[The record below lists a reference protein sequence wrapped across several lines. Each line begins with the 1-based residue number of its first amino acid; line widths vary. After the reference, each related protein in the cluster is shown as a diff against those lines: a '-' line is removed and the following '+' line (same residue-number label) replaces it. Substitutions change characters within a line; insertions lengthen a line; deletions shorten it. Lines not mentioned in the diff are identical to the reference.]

1 MGRVLS
7 KDGNILVST
16 VVHILANII
25 DTATSLHASILKV
38 TIVFI
43 GKIYYCSVIRP
54 KHNAVSYSAINNT
67 VIPVSFGIPS
77 SRQIDNNTYV
87 FAIERL
93 QNVLIYLNLSFNKVS
108 LGFNIPGNDSFSID
122 ASCEAVFTT
131 ADTGC
136 TTIEINMA
144 NATRKE
150 IVLFRIDYPSFRQHD
165 PIRLSPLW
173 H

>member
-1 MGRVLS
+1 MILTDSKPASIYLS
-7 KDGNILVST
+7 KRLST
-16 VVHILANII
+16 N
-25 DTATSLHASILKV
+25 ASAFGALL
-38 TIVFI
+38 
-43 GKIYYCSVIRP
+43 SVI
-54 KHNAVSYSAINNT
+54 H
-67 VIPVSFGIPS
+67 
-77 SRQIDNNTYV
+77 
-87 FAIERL
+87 
-93 QNVLIYLNLSFNKVS
+93 
-108 LGFNIPGNDSFSID
+108 NDSFSID

-150 IVLFRIDYPSFRQHD
+150 IVLFRIDYPSFRQYD